1 MTGTC
6 NRRVEMEM
14 GLNLDVILAVLA
26 VIALTAFLVQ
36 RVRNGGKRLDAKD
49 LVVSLDDVARIHNAV
64 RDSTKE
70 DVFAVF
76 LIPYDQASKNDGV
89 PTVEF
94 SQENGTIG
102 LDYVLLSKENLAKQE
117 AFVRLAVSLGHEVVS
132 HTLADVPYLRVNGEG
147 LPNLMRD
154 TLLHVFGV
162 GPDEEMGIV
171 LEGVDHN
178 QLFPVNQRS

>member
-1 MTGTC
+1 
-6 NRRVEMEM
+6 MEM
-14 GLNLDVILAVLA
+14 GLNIDVILAVLA
-26 VIALTAFLVQ
+26 VVALTAFLVQ

-49 LVVSLDDVARIHNAV
+49 LVVSLDDVARIHDAV
-64 RDSTKE
+64 RDSKKE

-94 SQENGTIG
+94 SQENGAIG

-117 AFVRLAVSLGHEVVS
+117 SFVRLATSLGYDVVS
-132 HTLADVPYLRVNGEG
+132 HTLADVPYLRVVDGD
-147 LPNLMRD
+147 LPVLMRE

-171 LEGVDHN
+171 LEGVDPT
-178 QLFPVNQRS
+178 QIFPTNRRS